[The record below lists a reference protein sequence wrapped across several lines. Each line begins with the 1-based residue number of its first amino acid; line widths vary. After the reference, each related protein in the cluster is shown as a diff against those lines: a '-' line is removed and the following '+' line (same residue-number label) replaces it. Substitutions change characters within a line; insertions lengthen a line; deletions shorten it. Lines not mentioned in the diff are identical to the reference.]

1 MSQKSK
7 SVKRKVK
14 SNSPISILVDIFS
27 DLIALLEVHIRENDV
42 LFDRFLKMRKKEISK
57 EDYLNFGKDFMLR
70 NDSDAAFFIYMFA
83 KFERYLR
90 IMLFVITRKKDIK
103 EKFERKWETFIDNKD
118 LSFYDL
124 NAKDYYKKPK
134 YKFENYEFIA
144 RSDGRDSIN
153 FIETISGIR
162 KLSEKKNVVYL
173 KHLTSYYWH
182 KEIRNLLVHRGNKFD
197 TTFVKTI
204 KRIMKKNS
212 LNPKSKSFNPS
223 IQLRRLVLNQ
233 YSKKERFELDLNKK
247 NKKNEYLISTDKLLE
262 KLNGKVIRNDVIDLS
277 RSLLFISAWLIY
289 NNNQKQV
296 DGFSPLTSPLGEMTK
311 LNNDLN
317 RGVLNIH
324 EELINSLVITCHG
337 SDIKKIAD
345 ADKLNTLLEINL
357 RTERVLKN
365 LSKRF
370 KGEELLKRR
379 KEIKTRAKE
388 KYEYY
393 FQFNKTMPS
402 NMTEVLDAFIGGSKK
417 KYNEQ
422 LLKTNFKEIAF
433 FYKIKDVNIVRE
445 WLLFNKYTKHNK

>member
-1 MSQKSK
+1 
-7 SVKRKVK
+7 
-14 SNSPISILVDIFS
+14 
-27 DLIALLEVHIRENDV
+27 
-42 LFDRFLKMRKKEISK
+42 
-57 EDYLNFGKDFMLR
+57 
-70 NDSDAAFFIYMFA
+70 
-83 KFERYLR
+83 
-90 IMLFVITRKKDIK
+90 
-103 EKFERKWETFIDNKD
+103 
-118 LSFYDL
+118 
-124 NAKDYYKKPK
+124 
-134 YKFENYEFIA
+134 
-144 RSDGRDSIN
+144 
-153 FIETISGIR
+153 
-162 KLSEKKNVVYL
+162 KNVEYL

-233 YSKKERFELDLNKK
+233 YSKKEQFELDLNKK

-262 KLNGKVIRNDVIDLS
+262 KLNGKEIRNDVIDLS

-379 KEIKTRAKE
+379 KEIKT
-388 KYEYY
+388 
-393 FQFNKTMPS
+393 
-402 NMTEVLDAFIGGSKK
+402 
-417 KYNEQ
+417 
-422 LLKTNFKEIAF
+422 
-433 FYKIKDVNIVRE
+433 
-445 WLLFNKYTKHNK
+445 

>member
-1 MSQKSK
+1 
-7 SVKRKVK
+7 
-14 SNSPISILVDIFS
+14 
-27 DLIALLEVHIRENDV
+27 
-42 LFDRFLKMRKKEISK
+42 
-57 EDYLNFGKDFMLR
+57 
-70 NDSDAAFFIYMFA
+70 
-83 KFERYLR
+83 
-90 IMLFVITRKKDIK
+90 
-103 EKFERKWETFIDNKD
+103 ETFIDNKD

-233 YSKKERFELDLNKK
+233 YSKKEQFELDLNKK

-277 RSLLFISAWLIY
+277 RSLLFI
-289 NNNQKQV
+289 
-296 DGFSPLTSPLGEMTK
+296 
-311 LNNDLN
+311 
-317 RGVLNIH
+317 
-324 EELINSLVITCHG
+324 
-337 SDIKKIAD
+337 
-345 ADKLNTLLEINL
+345 
-357 RTERVLKN
+357 
-365 LSKRF
+365 
-370 KGEELLKRR
+370 
-379 KEIKTRAKE
+379 
-388 KYEYY
+388 
-393 FQFNKTMPS
+393 
-402 NMTEVLDAFIGGSKK
+402 
-417 KYNEQ
+417 
-422 LLKTNFKEIAF
+422 
-433 FYKIKDVNIVRE
+433 
-445 WLLFNKYTKHNK
+445 

>member
-1 MSQKSK
+1 MSQKNK

-57 EDYLNFGKDFMLR
+57 EDYFNFGKDFMLR

-162 KLSEKKNVVYL
+162 KLSEKKNVEYL

-233 YSKKERFELDLNKK
+233 YSKKEQFELDLNKK

-262 KLNGKVIRNDVIDLS
+262 KLNGKEIGNDVIDLS

-379 KEIKTRAKE
+379 KEIKTKVKE
-388 KYEYY
+388 KYDYY

-402 NMTEVLDAFIGGSKK
+402 NMIEVLKAFIRGSKK
-417 KYNEQ
+417 KYNEE

-433 FYKIKDVNIVRE
+433 FYKIKDANIVRE
-445 WLLFNKYTKHNK
+445 WLLFNKYTKNNK